1 MAAAGKHV
9 ALVTGAAGNLGGQ
22 IAKKLARSGRYRAV
36 VGTDVSK
43 FTSVQSD
50 NDPQHQQHYVGG
62 VDLTD
67 RTAVEA
73 LFQRVGEE
81 KGAGADGDGQLVV
94 VHVAAWPGPAQE
106 PPLRALKRTAS
117 PSNNRIGLE
126 ATSPAALLSDNVASA
141 YNVFEAAAEA
151 GAARVVFSSSA
162 FATVL

>member
-43 FTSVQSD
+43 FTSVQSN

-106 PPLRALKRTAS
+106 PPLSRTLSGWLDIS
-117 PSNNRIGLE
+117 PVSDSNPSPGELFYMFYEQINRTRSE
-126 ATSPAALLSDNVASA
+126 T
-141 YNVFEAAAEA
+141 
-151 GAARVVFSSSA
+151 
-162 FATVL
+162 